1 MEEITTGNGNMEY
14 GMTVEILNGVVVN
27 SLTGRWHFEQRRK
40 GDTLCSNI
48 R

>member
-1 MEEITTGNGNMEY
+1 MEEITAGNGNMEY
-14 GMTVEILNGVVVN
+14 GMTVEIFWLVVN
-27 SLTGRWHFEQRRK
+27 SLTGRWHSEQRRK